1 MSTSTCSSVP
11 FYSVKVIHSLISLN
25 NWKRLS
31 KFSKYRVMCTS
42 GNPKILTQWLVH
54 IRSYPGLHFPAFEL
68 IRRDTLNTD
77 TSPQERQLQI
87 RTLFTQ
93 CFRKRKT
100 FGFVRIFDWI
110 SCFLCPACWIVHESS
125 RSETV
130 ESLWDSHLMSQ
141 LASDLSAIIINLVLF
156 FSLVGGDVKE
166 EMAISGSLSLRC

>member
-1 MSTSTCSSVP
+1 MYLYLQNYRTTKYSSSSSWQSKNP
-11 FYSVKVIHSLISLN
+11 DSMTFTGWKLSIFGVI
-25 NWKRLS
+25 
-31 KFSKYRVMCTS
+31 
-42 GNPKILTQWLVH
+42 LVC
-54 IRSYPGLHFPAFEL
+54 IFPHL
-68 IRRDTLNTD
+68 DWIRRDTLNTD

-130 ESLWDSHLMSQ
+130 ESFWDSHLMSQ
-141 LASDLSAIIINLVLF
+141 PASDLSAIIINLLLF
-156 FSLVGGDVKE
+156 FSLVAGDVKE
-166 EMAISGSLSLRC
+166 EMAISGSLSSRC